1 MAIPSLKAL
10 EKKKAYSG
18 PMQESMKLAFQFL
31 EKFYLDFES
40 RSDGRA
46 ALMNLL
52 QLTYNAGLEL
62 GGVSVAEN
70 TVPQLSP
77 EFVRENICEL
87 PQL

>member
-1 MAIPSLKAL
+1 
-10 EKKKAYSG
+10 
-18 PMQESMKLAFQFL
+18 MKLAFQFL

-40 RSDGRA
+40 RSDGRS

-52 QLTYNAGLEL
+52 QLNYNAGLEL

-70 TVPQLSP
+70 TVPSLTP
-77 EFVRENICEL
+77 EYIRETICES